1 MNVRTTLLLLIAF
14 VVLGG
19 YVLWSERGKPVDAT
33 TGDTSSTPVLQ
44 INSSDV
50 SAMVVRNSTGKQV
63 RVERSG
69 GDWQLREPAA
79 GRTDAASVTNVLNGL
94 SRLSATR
101 TITPTT
107 QDLGSYGLAA
117 PAYTIQLF
125 KGSATL
131 AELRLGSKNPDR
143 SATYVQ
149 HVGSPI
155 IYLVSDSILDTIEQW
170 PGAPPVQPT
179 PTVPPPT
186 TRPPAR
192 FASPNATATATA
204 K

>member
-1 MNVRTTLLLLIAF
+1 MNVRTTLLLLVAF

-19 YVLWSERGKPVDAT
+19 YVLWSERNKPADTTAT
-33 TGDTSSTPVLQ
+33 ATSSIPVLQ
-44 INSSDV
+44 INTGDV
-50 SAMVVRNSTGKQV
+50 SAIVVRASTGKQV

-69 GDWQLREPAA
+69 SDWQLREPAA
-79 GRTDAASVTNVLNGL
+79 GRADAAGITNVLNGL
-94 SRLSATR
+94 SQLSATR
-101 TITPTT
+101 TITPTA
-107 QDLGSYGLAA
+107 QDIGPYGLAT
-117 PAYTIQLF
+117 PAYTVQLF
-125 KGSATL
+125 KGGTTL
-131 AELRLGSKNPDR
+131 AELRLGSKNPDQ

-155 IYLVSDSILDTIEQW
+155 IYLVSDSILDTVEQW

-186 TRPPAR
+186 VRPTAR
-192 FASPNATATATA
+192 SAAPNATATATA